1 MTEASDKK
9 IIHSYM
15 NVIKKMK
22 NGHRKYEKPEPQ
34 NQLQSRKD
42 RDPAEGGIKRKYHLR
57 ARKIF
62 IG

>member
-22 NGHRKYEKPEPQ
+22 NGHRKYDYKTSYSHVKIEIRPKVE
-34 NQLQSRKD
+34 SR
-42 RDPAEGGIKRKYHLR
+42 GNTI
-57 ARKIF
+57 
-62 IG
+62 